1 MLKKIDWY
9 IIKQLLATFFLAIA
23 LIILIVIVFDISEK
37 LDDFL
42 EKEAPMKAIIFTYY
56 LNFIPYFVNLFGH
69 LFFFIAVIYLSSR
82 MAARTEIIAILSSGI
97 SFKRFLRPFLL
108 SSILIAAINIYLTN
122 ILIPQVNKPRIEFE
136 KVYWRNPYKNQLMN
150 IHIQTDRNN
159 LVYVQSFNNLN
170 STGYRFTKET
180 FNDKNVLTKKI
191 TANNIIFD
199 SVTKDW
205 TLVNFSIREINAL
218 KEKLTVG
225 DSMKM
230 DLKMKPSEFNINTA
244 KVETM
249 TFSELNDFIKRE
261 RLRGSKDINNYLIE
275 KYQRLINPLAYIVLT
290 LIGVSLSSRK
300 TRGGTGMHLAAGIT
314 LAFVFIMMM
323 KVTSVFSIKG
333 NLPPI
338 ISVFIPIIIFTF
350 IGLYL
355 LKKAPK

>member
-42 EKEAPMKAIIFTYY
+42 EREAPMKAIIFTYY
-56 LNFIPYFVNLFGH
+56 VNFIPYFVNLFGH

-82 MAARTEIIAILSSGI
+82 MASRTEIIAILSSGV

-108 SSILIAAINIYLTN
+108 SSILIAVINIYLTN

-136 KVYWRNPYKNQLMN
+136 KVYWRNPYINQLMN

-159 LVYVQSFNNLN
+159 LVYVQSFNNIN

-180 FNDKNVLTKKI
+180 FNDKNVLIKKI
-191 TANNIIFD
+191 SANNIIYD
-199 SVTKDW
+199 SIKKDW
-205 TLVNFSIREINAL
+205 TLVNYSIREINGL
-218 KEKLTVG
+218 KENLVVG
-225 DSMKM
+225 DSVKM
-230 DLKMKPSEFNINTA
+230 DLKMKPSEFNINNA

-249 TFSELNDFIKRE
+249 TFSELNTFIKKE
-261 RLRGSKDINNYLIE
+261 SLRGSKDINNYLIE
-275 KYQRLINPLAYIVLT
+275 KYQRLINPLAYIILT

-314 LAFVFIMMM
+314 LAFAFIMMM

-338 ISVFIPIIIFTF
+338 VSVFIPIIFFTF